1 MIPAPLP
8 SGEATRLQALLEC
21 RILDTPSEE
30 AFDDITRLAAYLCQT
45 PIALISLIDSRRQW
59 FKSKFGLATT
69 ETPRDLAFCTHAIL
83 KSSPF
88 VVPDALTDERFADNP
103 LVTGEPYIQFYAGVP
118 LITSEGF
125 ALGTLCVLDRVP
137 RSLTPEQIEALKI
150 LAHQVVRQIEL
161 RQNLVE
167 LQLIQTVRKQKRE
180 TSGHFFAKV
189 AIGFG
194 LISVILATV
203 GIVSYQSCFNFL
215 QDKNLE
221 AQSQSRLL
229 DLTEILSYL
238 KDAETEQRAYVI
250 TSKEK
255 YLISYY
261 SGLQQI
267 TQEMQ
272 DLRSQALDNHQQ
284 QLDALEVLIKS
295 KLGEL
300 NRTIEIRRTQ
310 GLKAATSTTEMDYGN
325 EIMAN
330 IRNLIGEMQTQENA
344 VLKQRSTATIAS
356 AHRATLTSSLGISCN
371 FIILA
376 WVYSFIRREIINH
389 KRTEETLE
397 QERDFIAATLDTVGA
412 LIVVLDTQGKI
423 VRFNRTAEQIT
434 GYSFEEVNN
443 KPFWNLF
450 LISEE
455 LEPVKAVFADL
466 QSGRFPS
473 HYENY
478 WLTRGGDRRLIEW
491 SNTALSDQEGMVEYV
506 ISTGIDITE
515 RRQAEVALQASEAEL
530 RALFAAMTGVVLV
543 RNADGQCVKIAP
555 TNPIN
560 LCKPPEEMIGK
571 TLHDVLP
578 SLQADIIL
586 NCIQTALSTQK
597 TLNCEYSLTLE
608 EREVYFTAS
617 ISPLSKES
625 VVLVARD
632 ITDLKWAEQRRGI
645 QYEIAR
651 VLASSTDGK
660 TISKVL
666 QTLCDRLGW
675 GLGEF
680 WQVDFQAN
688 VLRLEEVW
696 SAPAIA
702 SAELPTTGSMTFALG
717 VGLPGRVWES
727 SEPIWLTD
735 LAQDATF
742 VRSTLATKTG
752 LNQAIGFPI
761 FGNHQV
767 FGVVTFFSHKI
778 RQSDRDLL
786 EMMTAIGQQIG
797 QFIEK
802 KQAEEEVQRQSER
815 SQLLSASTLRIRQ
828 SLNLQDILNTAV
840 QEARQFLQVDRV
852 VIYQFNSDGN
862 GTIAVE
868 SVGANWTSAIDA
880 KIQDNCFD
888 YSYKQKYEQGWTSVI
903 DNVEEANF
911 SPCYKRMLARF
922 QVQANLVVPILEVNG
937 FWGLLIA
944 HQCSAP
950 RHWRSFEID
959 SLSQLA
965 NQVGIALEQSRLLAQ
980 ATQQREQLAQQ
991 NLALEQARREAEKA
1005 TQMKSLFLANMS
1017 HEIRTPMNAVIG
1029 MTGLLIDSKLN
1040 PQQQDFAETIRVSGD
1055 SLLTLINEILDFS
1068 KLEANE
1074 MELEVLDFDLESC
1087 LEEVVD
1093 LLAFP
1098 ACSKGIEISVLIE
1111 PKVPIYLRGDVS
1123 RLRQILMNLAG
1134 NAIKFTEVGEVVI
1147 QAFLLSETSTTATVS
1162 FSVSDTGIG
1171 ISPDAQRK
1179 LFRPFSQVDA
1189 STTRKYGGTGL
1200 GLAICKQLVDL
1211 MGGTVSVESQ
1221 VEQGSKFWFTISFE
1235 KQPHPAVSQST
1246 QLIADSLKGLKLLV
1260 VDNNATNRKVICHQ
1274 VSAWVRQVD
1283 QAESAGDALAAM
1295 QSAVDRKNP
1304 YTVVILDMQLPEV
1317 DGELLAQEIK
1327 ANPMLSETR
1336 LVMMTSLCHQARTE
1350 CLSKLGFSAY
1360 LVKPVRRFRLFDCL
1374 SEVINRSSDH
1384 PTQLDIKAAH
1394 SPLVLETTIN
1404 PHPIKLKILLAEDS
1418 LINQKVALNQ
1428 LRNLGYEADVAANGQ
1443 EALDLLTKIHYDLI
1457 LMDCQMPELDGYE
1470 ATQKIRRLEGQLKN
1484 TIVIAMTANVMREDR
1499 DRCLEVG
1506 MNDYISKPVRKEELA
1521 AKLAHWSQVIH
1532 AAVVPTI
1539 DRDPTIH
1546 PSTQKD
1552 DGELGGNQL
1561 IDWKYLRKL
1570 SDGNQAFELEL
1581 LETLSEALPDH
1592 LKVLEFAIYA
1602 NDYPTI
1608 ALEAHYIK
1616 GSSGNIGAIAIHA
1629 LAAQLERKAK
1639 LGNLKG
1645 ASDVFVELMKSFN
1658 QVQNLV
1664 KTKQK
1669 VSDSPQ

>member
-8 SGEATRLQALLEC
+8 KGEATRLQALLEC

-45 PIALISLIDSRRQW
+45 PIALVSLIDSKRQW
-59 FKSKFGLATT
+59 FKSKIGLVAT
-69 ETPRDLAFCTHAIL
+69 ETPRKLAFCAHAIL
-83 KSSPF
+83 QSAPF
-88 VVPDALTDERFADNP
+88 VVPDALADQRFADNP
-103 LVTGEPYIQFYAGVP
+103 LVTGEPCIRFYAGVP

-137 RSLTPEQIEALKI
+137 RSLTLEQIEALKV
-150 LAHQVVRQIEL
+150 LAHQAVRQIEL
-161 RQNLVE
+161 RQNLAE
-167 LQLIQTVRKQKRE
+167 LQLIQTIRKQKRKV
-180 TSGHFFAKV
+180 SGHFFAKV

-194 LISVILATV
+194 LASVILATV
-203 GIVSYQSCFNFL
+203 GIASYQSCLNFL
-215 QDKNLE
+215 QEKTLE
-221 AQSQSRLL
+221 AQSQSRFL
-229 DLTEILSYL
+229 DLAEILYSL
-238 KDAETEQRAYVI
+238 KDAETEQRAYMI
-250 TSKEK
+250 TGTEK
-255 YLISYY
+255 YLISYHRA
-261 SGLQQI
+261 LQKI

-272 DLRSQALDNHQQ
+272 DLRSQALDPDQQ
-284 QLDALEVLIKS
+284 QIDALEVLIKS
-295 KLGEL
+295 KLREL
-300 NRTIEIRRTQ
+300 NRTIESRQTQ
-310 GLKAATSTTEMDYGN
+310 GLKAATSTPERDYGN
-325 EIMAN
+325 QTMAS
-330 IRNLIGEMQTQENA
+330 IRNLIDGMQTQENA
-344 VLKQRSTATIAS
+344 LLKQRSTATIAS
-356 AHRATLTSSLGISCN
+356 AHRAALASSLGISCD

-376 WVYSFIRREIINH
+376 WIYSFIRREIVNH
-389 KRTEETLE
+389 RRTEETLE

-412 LIVVLDTQGKI
+412 IVVVLDTQGKI

-443 KPFWNLF
+443 KPFWDLF

-466 QSGRFPS
+466 QSGQFPR

-478 WLTRGGDRRLIEW
+478 WLTRRGDRRLIDW
-491 SNTALSDQEGMVEYV
+491 SNTALCDQEGMVEYV

-515 RRQAEVALQASEAEL
+515 RRQAEVSLQASEAEL
-530 RALFAAMTGVVLV
+530 RALFAAMTDVVLV
-543 RNADGQCVKIAP
+543 RDVDGRCIKIAP

-560 LCKPPEEMIGK
+560 LCEPPEEMIGK

-578 SLQADIIL
+578 SPQADIIL

-597 TLNCEYSLTLE
+597 TLNCEYGLTLE

-645 QYEIAR
+645 QYEIAH
-651 VLASSTDGK
+651 VLASSDGK
-660 TISKVL
+660 IISKVL
-666 QTLCDRLGW
+666 QTLCERLGW

-680 WQVDFQAN
+680 WQVDSQAN
-688 VLRLEEVW
+688 VLRLKEVW
-696 SAPAIA
+696 SAPTIA
-702 SAELPTTGSMTFALG
+702 SAEVQTTGSMTFALG
-717 VGLPGRVWES
+717 VGLPGRVWQS
-727 SEPIWLTD
+727 SEPILLTD

-742 VRSTLATKTG
+742 VRSTLVTKAG
-752 LNQAIGFPI
+752 LNQAIGLPI
-761 FGNHQV
+761 FGHHQV

-786 EMMTAIGQQIG
+786 EMMTAIGQQVG
-797 QFIEK
+797 QFLEK

-828 SLNLQDILNTAV
+828 SLNLQDILNTTV
-840 QEARQFLQVDRV
+840 QEVRQFLQADRV
-852 VIYQFNSDGN
+852 VIYQFDSDWN
-862 GTIAVE
+862 GTIVVE
-868 SVGANWTSAIDA
+868 SVEANWTSAID
-880 KIQDNCFD
+880 ITIEDNCFQ
-888 YSYKQKYEQGWTSVI
+888 YGYKQKYEQGRVVAT
-903 DNVEEANF
+903 DNIQEANL
-911 SPCYKRMLARF
+911 SPCYKEMLAGF
-922 QVQANLVVPILEVNG
+922 QVRANLVVPILEVNG
-937 FWGLLIA
+937 LWGLLIA

-950 RHWRSFEID
+950 RHWQSFEID

-1055 SLLTLINEILDFS
+1055 NLLTLINEILDFS

-1098 ACSKGIEISVLIE
+1098 ACKKGIEIAMSIE

-1123 RLRQILMNLAG
+1123 RLRQILMNLVG
-1134 NAIKFTEVGEVVI
+1134 NAIKFTKVGEVVI

-1235 KQPHPAVSQST
+1235 KQPHPAVSPST

-1260 VDNNATNRKVICHQ
+1260 VDNNATNRKIICQQ
-1274 VSAWVRQVD
+1274 VSAWGKQVD
-1283 QAESAGDALAAM
+1283 QAESARDALAAM
-1295 QSAVDRKNP
+1295 QSAVDRKSP
-1304 YTVVILDMQLPEV
+1304 YTVVILDMQMPEV

-1327 ANPMLSETR
+1327 TNPMLSETR
-1336 LVMMTSLCHQARTE
+1336 LVMMTSLCHPARTE

-1360 LVKPVRRFRLFDCL
+1360 LVKPVKRSRLFDCL
-1374 SEVINRSSDH
+1374 REVINRSSDH
-1384 PTQLDIKAAH
+1384 STQPDIKAAH
-1394 SPLVLETTIN
+1394 SPLVLETPIN

-1428 LRNLGYEADVAANGQ
+1428 LRSLGYEADVAANGQ

-1484 TIVIAMTANVMREDR
+1484 TIVIAMTANVMIEDR
-1499 DRCLEVG
+1499 ARCLEVG

-1521 AKLAHWSQVIH
+1521 AKLNHWSQVIH
-1532 AAVVPTI
+1532 AGAVPTI
-1539 DRDPTIH
+1539 ERNPTIH
-1546 PSTQKD
+1546 PATQED
-1552 DGELGGNQL
+1552 DGVRGNQL

-1592 LKVLEFAIYA
+1592 LKVLELAIHA
-1602 NDYPTI
+1602 NDYHTI

-1616 GSSGNIGAIAIHA
+1616 GSSGNMGAIAIHA
-1629 LAAQLERKAK
+1629 LAAQLESKAK
-1639 LGNLKG
+1639 SGNLKEV
-1645 ASDVFVELMKSFN
+1645 SDVFIELMESFN

-1669 VSDSPQ
+1669 VSDFPQ